1 MAPCAR
7 DGAWQIRGEATRRQ
21 LTHFSV
27 IIQPAKR
34 GLGSNQA
41 FLFKSIL
48 ELEAKP
54 ATIFPGLDAS
64 ITSASFGGGSVFRRA
79 EGTSA
84 VTVRGRWMRP
94 PVCRETSVPIP
105 TSLNHLV
112 SRKTLFFF
120 FDSLLPRFFPFR
132 GTALL
137 FVSSAKQRYFGG
149 PTEWFRVTR
158 VQWAFER
165 GRDVNLRVTEINRG
179 CTSRFV
185 ISWNKNKFEINK
197 IIISMELH
205 VTSIETFRAIQKF
218 SLLSFES
225 FYYRIAFRY
234 QC

>member
-1 MAPCAR
+1 MKLFLFEESKCPNPLPPYINLNYTHARTYERIRASFRGSLEPSHLKADIPQECPLKMAPCAR

-149 PTEWFRVTR
+149 PTEWFRVYNGHSS
-158 VQWAFER
+158 V
-165 GRDVNLRVTEINRG
+165 G
-179 CTSRFV
+179 
-185 ISWNKNKFEINK
+185 
-197 IIISMELH
+197 
-205 VTSIETFRAIQKF
+205 ETLIYGLQR
-218 SLLSFES
+218 
-225 FYYRIAFRY
+225 
-234 QC
+234 